1 LAKPTG
7 IQLHGAPEIDKTSEE
22 VAKNME
28 KENKLSHAVVYVK
41 LKDGVL
47 DPQGSTIKRA
57 LENMGYHGIKD
68 IRSGKVFEIA
78 FQQDQSKK
86 PEELINEICR
96 KLLTNPVIEKYNFE
110 ILK

>member
-1 LAKPTG
+1 M
-7 IQLHGAPEIDKTSEE
+7 D
-22 VAKNME
+22 
-28 KENKLSHAVVYVK
+28 KENQLARAVVYVK

-47 DPQGSTIKRA
+47 DPQGSTIQKA

-68 IRSGKVFEIA
+68 VRSSKVFEIA
-78 FQQDQSKK
+78 FRQDLGKK
-86 PEELINEICR
+86 PEELIDEICR

>member
-1 LAKPTG
+1 M
-7 IQLHGAPEIDKTSEE
+7 
-22 VAKNME
+22 N
-28 KENKLSHAVVYVK
+28 KENETGLAVVYVK

-57 LENMGYHGIKD
+57 LEDMGYRGIKD
-68 IRSGKVFEIA
+68 IRFGKMFEIT
-78 FQQDQSKK
+78 FKKGEKSKPK
-86 PEELINEICR
+86 EMIDEICR

>member
-1 LAKPTG
+1 M
-7 IQLHGAPEIDKTSEE
+7 D
-22 VAKNME
+22 
-28 KENKLSHAVVYVK
+28 KENQLAHAVVYVK

-47 DPQGSTIKRA
+47 DPQGSTIQRA

-68 IRSGKVFEIA
+68 VRSGKVFEIA
-78 FQQDQSKK
+78 FRKDQGKK
-86 PEELINEICR
+86 PEELIDEICR

>member
-1 LAKPTG
+1 MSQANRMG
-7 IQLHGAPEIDKTSEE
+7 R
-22 VAKNME
+22 
-28 KENKLSHAVVYVK
+28 AVVYVK

-57 LENMGYHGIKD
+57 LEDMGYPGIKD
-68 IRSGKVFEIA
+68 IRFGKMFEIT
-78 FQQDQSKK
+78 FQLDEKVK
-86 PEELINEICR
+86 PEELIDEICR

>member
-1 LAKPTG
+1 MKKESATG
-7 IQLHGAPEIDKTSEE
+7 L
-22 VAKNME
+22 
-28 KENKLSHAVVYVK
+28 AVVYVK

-57 LENMGYHGIKD
+57 LEDMGYQGIKQ
-68 IRSGKVFEIA
+68 IRSGKIFEIT
-78 FQQDQSKK
+78 FQQDESRKSEQ
-86 PEELINEICR
+86 LIDEICR